1 MTLVEVTLQQMD
13 LIQHLGG
20 GVDGVFRE
28 RLHIA
33 PTMGVAQKS
42 AQDADISETGYF

>member
-1 MTLVEVTLQQMD
+1 MTLVEVTLEQMD

-28 RLHIA
+28 RLHVA
-33 PTMGVAQKS
+33 PKVGVSQKS
-42 AQDADISETGYF
+42 VPDADISET